1 MERKK
6 LLFVYNP
13 FSGKCGVIHAL
24 HEIIAIFTEGG
35 YDVTAHPTSC
45 SGDGRDF
52 IAEHAGEY
60 DLVCSCGGDGML
72 HELFEGMKSHGAE
85 KRCGY
90 IPAGT
95 MNDFASSL
103 EIPKT
108 FPEAARTIVDGNFR
122 AVDVGRLGDERF
134 AYVAA
139 FGAFAEISYS
149 TDRQLKNV
157 FGSFAYF
164 LQGVKLFDMKYFDE
178 KSVPLK
184 ITCGGEV
191 YEGEFVFGMAG
202 NSLSVAGLTKMISS
216 GAEMDDGLLDCLF
229 IKRPRSLAEIERT
242 RTAVLDETHPF
253 ENVIRL
259 RTDRLTIES
268 ERPIEWD
275 LDGEYGGTTTIAEI
289 SVEKRAVTIAAPQK
303 SPALAPE
310 NTAVGV

>member
-13 FSGKCGVIHAL
+13 YSGKCGVIHSL

-35 YDVTAHPTSC
+35 YDVTAHPTSQ

-60 DLVCSCGGDGML
+60 DLICSCGGDGML
-72 HELFEGMKSHGAE
+72 HELFEGMKHHSAE

-103 EIPKT
+103 GIPKT
-108 FPEAARTIVDGNFR
+108 FPEAAQMIVDGNFR
-122 AVDVGRLGDERF
+122 AVDAGRLGEERF

-139 FGAFAEISYS
+139 FGAFSEISYS

-164 LQGVKLFDMKYFDE
+164 LQGVKLFDMNYFSE
-178 KSVPLK
+178 KSVAMK
-184 ITCGGEV
+184 ITCGTEV
-191 YEGEFVFGMAG
+191 FEGEFVFGMAG
-202 NSLSVAGLTKMISS
+202 NSLSVAGMTKMISS
-216 GAEMDDGLLDCLF
+216 GAEMDDGLLDCIF
-229 IKRPRSLAEIERT
+229 IRRPRSLAEIDGT
-242 RTAVLDETHPF
+242 RSALLDENHPCG
-253 ENVIRL
+253 NVIRL
-259 RTDRLTIES
+259 RTNRLVIES
-268 ERPIEWD
+268 DRPIEWD
-275 LDGEYGGTTTIAEI
+275 LDGEYGGKTARVEI
-289 SVEKRAVTIAAPQK
+289 TVEKQALLIAAPEK
-303 SPALAPE
+303 TPALAPDDAE
-310 NTAVGV
+310 SAR